1 MRGQILEQ
9 SNDKFRQ
16 IFEKSPIGILF
27 YDSEGKLTDANQ
39 SALQIAAVSHLEDI
53 KGTNLFDNYYIESHK
68 EKLLKK
74 GFIRFESPIDLDKI
88 KEMGFFTPI
97 RGGIIYVDYTISIT
111 DFGFL
116 AQIQDITEFKNG
128 EIALR
133 NSEERYKQL
142 FNSMTES
149 FQVFELIY
157 NFEGKPIDYR
167 YLEANSALE
176 QLVGLSREEII
187 GKSVKELFG
196 VVEDYWLEILDNV
209 VKSGKA
215 THYADYG
222 RALDKYYEIYAW
234 KIGGNKVGVIASDIT
249 ERKKAE
255 GQIQKLLASVREEKD
270 KLSSLINSI
279 PDEIWFADAQRNLE
293 LVNPSVVRGFGDGLQ
308 GKEVEEI
315 VGNSEVYRPD
325 GTPRPVEE
333 APPLRALKGE
343 IVRNQGEIVRIPATG
358 ELRHRQVNSAPLK
371 DTNGN
376 VIGSISTVRD
386 ITELKEAEKAIIE
399 SLASKSKILDAL
411 KESEERFKSLS
422 ETSPVGVGV
431 SSADGK
437 IIYTNPSYDSIL
449 GYNSGELIGRKST
462 DLYWNP
468 EERKSWFSA
477 LKDNGLVRDFEVKLK
492 KKDGNQIWISINTSP
507 ISFGGNKAVMGTIQ
521 DISDRKKA
529 EKELRESE
537 ELYRTIFE
545 NSDDAFE
552 LLEVLFDKDNSPYD
566 WIFLDVNDAFEHQT
580 GLKKKN
586 VLGKRAKEVIPGIED
601 YWITA
606 LGKVAK
612 TGKSEHIEDYN
623 QDTNRWYDDYIFK
636 YKENQVGV
644 LFRDIT
650 ERKKS
655 EGELKK
661 ILGELKRS
669 NEELEQFAYVSSHDL
684 QEPLRT
690 IASFTQL
697 LERRYKGKFDSD
709 ADEFMDYI
717 VEAAV
722 RMKEQIEGL
731 LEYSRVATKGKEFQ
745 PANLNEILNQTIQTL
760 HTSIE
765 ESNAKINVDE
775 LPTVIG
781 DANQLQRIF
790 QNLISNAI
798 KFRKQEEPLKINIY
812 ANKNIYSNE
821 YVFSIEDNGIGI
833 EEQYSE
839 RIFTIFQRLH
849 TREEYKGTGI
859 GLSIVKRIIERHGG
873 RVWVESEPGIGS
885 TFYFALPVDEAETH

>member
-9 SNDKFRQ
+9 SNDKFRE

-27 YDSEGKLTDANQ
+27 YDAEGKLTDANQ
-39 SALQIAAVSHLEDI
+39 SALQIAAVSHLGDI

-68 EKLLKK
+68 EELLKN
-74 GFIRFESPIDLDKI
+74 GFIRFESPLDLDKI

-167 YLEANSALE
+167 YLEANPALE
-176 QLVGLSREEII
+176 QLVGLSMEEVI

-222 RALDKYYEIYAW
+222 QALDKYYEIYAW
-234 KIGGNKVGVIASDIT
+234 KIGENKVGVIASDIT

-255 GQIQKLLASVREEKD
+255 GQIQKLLASVQEEKD
-270 KLSSLINSI
+270 KLSSLVSSI

-293 LVNPSVVRGFGDGLQ
+293 LVNPSVVRGFGKGLQ
-308 GKEVEEI
+308 GKEIGEI
-315 VGNSEVYRPD
+315 AGNSEVYRPD
-325 GTPRPVEE
+325 GTPRPVGE

-343 IVRNQGEIVRIPATG
+343 IVKNQGEIVRIPATG

-386 ITELKEAEKAIIE
+386 ITELKEAEE
-399 SLASKSKILDAL
+399 AL
-411 KESEERFKSLS
+411 KHAHDHLEEQVKERTKELSFERKRFYDVLETLPVMICLLTEDHYVAFANRTFRERFGEAHGRHCYEYLFGFNEPCHWCQAYQVL
-422 ETSPVGVGV
+422 ETGKLHSWELETPDGSVIDVYNMPFTDVDGSPL
-431 SSADGK
+431 
-437 IIYTNPSYDSIL
+437 IL
-449 GYNSGELIGRKST
+449 EMDIDVTEQKLN
-462 DLYWNP
+462 
-468 EERKSWFSA
+468 ERK
-477 LKDNGLVRDFEVKLK
+477 LQK
-492 KKDGNQIWISINTSP
+492 
-507 ISFGGNKAVMGTIQ
+507 
-521 DISDRKKA
+521 
-529 EKELRESE
+529 
-537 ELYRTIFE
+537 
-545 NSDDAFE
+545 
-552 LLEVLFDKDNSPYD
+552 VLID
-566 WIFLDVNDAFEHQT
+566 
-580 GLKKKN
+580 
-586 VLGKRAKEVIPGIED
+586 
-601 YWITA
+601 
-606 LGKVAK
+606 
-612 TGKSEHIEDYN
+612 
-623 QDTNRWYDDYIFK
+623 
-636 YKENQVGV
+636 
-644 LFRDIT
+644 
-650 ERKKS
+650 
-655 EGELKK
+655 
-661 ILGELKRS
+661 LKRS

-731 LEYSRVATKGKEFQ
+731 LEYSRVGTKGEEFL
-745 PANLNEILNQTIQTL
+745 PVNLNEILNQTTKTL
-760 HTSIE
+760 YTSIE

-775 LPTVIG
+775 LPTVTG
-781 DANQLQRIF
+781 DASQLQRIF

-798 KFRKQEEPLKINIY
+798 KFRKQEEPLKINIC
-812 ANKNIYSNE
+812 ANRDIYNGE

-873 RVWVESEPGIGS
+873 RVWVESEFGKGS
-885 TFYFALPVDEAETH
+885 VFYFTLPKL